1 MTELNDKEYFLFIEP
16 NKIKFEALD
25 SSSRVFLTKNNFI
38 ENFRDN
44 KDYNQLERF
53 LDSNI
58 FEIEKN
64 LNSYIKNITL
74 VIEHENFLFVN
85 TSMKYHFDGSE
96 FNLNK
101 LNNSLIELKSH
112 FKNTIGNYEII
123 HMIINKFIVD
133 GKIYSELTEI
143 GNFEKICLEIRFI
156 CLNKDLIDDL
166 KNILSKYQILVR
178 HIVSFKY
185 LNEFENITSSKTS
198 ITASKILKGLNQNE
212 IFFSSKTPKNTSFFE
227 KFFRFFN

>member
-1 MTELNDKEYFLFIEP
+1 MTELNDKEFFLFLEP

-25 SSSRVFLTKNNFI
+25 SNCRVFLTKNNFI
-38 ENFRDN
+38 DNFCDN
-44 KDYNQLERF
+44 KNFIQLEKF
-53 LDSNI
+53 LDSHI

-64 LNSYIKNITL
+64 LNNYVKDITL

-85 TSMKYHFDGSE
+85 TSMKYHFDGSK

-101 LNNSLIELKSH
+101 LNNLLIELKSH

-212 IFFSSKTPKNTSFFE
+212 IFILGKTPKNISFFE
-227 KFFRFFN
+227 KFFKFFN